1 MKNRDCVRHITA
13 EKTTLNFEGNYFA
26 RPTAFE
32 GPLASL
38 NFLCLVLQPVT
49 CSAMHCFL
57 VHGREFLGCFPHF
70 SCQLQRPDLN
80 YDIVVLSCKN
90 IILSCLP
97 KKFQRQ
103 KDCWNV
109 NAEMESNRTPSLM
122 IWLWLKSL
130 LECLTRLIAY
140 IQRNQRKSL
149 SEKTQR
155 SFAFA

>member
-80 YDIVVLSCKN
+80 YDIVVLVAK
-90 IILSCLP
+90 ILYCLVFP
-97 KKFQRQ
+97 KSLRDRKT
-103 KDCWNV
+103 
-109 NAEMESNRTPSLM
+109 AEMLT
-122 IWLWLKSL
+122 LKWRV
-130 LECLTRLIAY
+130 TGHRP
-140 IQRNQRKSL
+140 
-149 SEKTQR
+149 
-155 SFAFA
+155 